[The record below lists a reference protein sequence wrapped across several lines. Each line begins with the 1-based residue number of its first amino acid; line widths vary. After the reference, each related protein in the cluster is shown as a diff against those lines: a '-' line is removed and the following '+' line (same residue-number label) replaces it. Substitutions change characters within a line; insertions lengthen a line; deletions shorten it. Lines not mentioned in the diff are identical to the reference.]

1 METLTADLQY
11 VVTRYLFAK
20 TPTRFCLTIGSRNR
34 HLFERYRVPTME
46 AVYGR
51 LSQYRTAFRS
61 QEAAAAERAG

>member
-34 HLFERYRVPTME
+34 HLFERYRVPTMD

-51 LSQYRTAFRS
+51 IAQYRAAFLTQKGS
-61 QEAAAAERAG
+61 AAERAE